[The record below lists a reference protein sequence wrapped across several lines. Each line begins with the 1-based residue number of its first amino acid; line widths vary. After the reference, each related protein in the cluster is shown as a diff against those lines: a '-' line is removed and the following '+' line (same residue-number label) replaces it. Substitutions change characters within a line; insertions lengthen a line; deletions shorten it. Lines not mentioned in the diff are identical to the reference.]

1 MDRDPFDALDVIRE
15 RHGPARRG
23 RLKGTLLFLADVQS
37 DDPLSYRVSRFK
49 MRRSMTLDGAIV
61 ATSLQTDRCGFVPR
75 ESLVTDV
82 LNLVR
87 PSRGRTIAYWV
98 TTAIIVLVWG
108 AGGIADVLRL
118 DPVVKTITD
127 LGYPPYVGVILGVWK
142 LLGAVALLL
151 PGTPRL
157 KEWAYAGTVFD
168 LTGAAASHLAN
179 GDDPTKLVFPI
190 LLTGVAF
197 ASWALRP
204 PSRRDLMPR

>member
-1 MDRDPFDALDVIRE
+1 
-15 RHGPARRG
+15 
-23 RLKGTLLFLADVQS
+23 
-37 DDPLSYRVSRFK
+37 
-49 MRRSMTLDGAIV
+49 MTLNRAIV
-61 ATSLQTDRCGFVPR
+61 APSLQTGRCGFVTR
-75 ESLVTDV
+75 ESLMTDV
-82 LNLVR
+82 FNLVR

-98 TTAIIVLVWG
+98 TTAIIVFVWG

-179 GDDPTKLVFPI
+179 GDDPIKLVFPI

-197 ASWALRP
+197 ASWVLRP